1 MPKFDYES
9 AVMPPHH
16 DSNVAT
22 VPYWMCECIR
32 VKLTR
37 KVKMLTVAVALLAV
51 ALIVAIGWRC
61 WPW

>member
-1 MPKFDYES
+1 
-9 AVMPPHH
+9 
-16 DSNVAT
+16 
-22 VPYWMCECIR
+22 MCECIR

-37 KVKMLTVAVALLAV
+37 KVKMLTVAVAVLAV